1 VKPAPTPRPSAETAL
16 VSLAVALLLTLIAF
30 MAALPA
36 RHCAQAPDC
45 AQCAEEEAPD
55 FYSLP
60 VVVVAFANRFDSAA
74 AVGIGVEQAPFA
86 QR

>member
-1 VKPAPTPRPSAETAL
+1 VKPAPTPRPCAEPAL
-16 VSLAVALLLTLIAF
+16 VSLAVALLLIMISF

-36 RHCAQAPDC
+36 RHCARSPSCAP
-45 AQCAEEEAPD
+45 CAEKEAPD

-74 AVGIGVEQAPFA
+74 AVESGVEQAPFA